1 MAILLLVVLLGIYLT
16 LGLSAKRYT
25 TRVWLLL
32 TGATFM
38 LPAWFYFIW

>member
-1 MAILLLVVLLGIYLT
+1 MAILLLVILLGIYLI

-25 TRVWLLL
+25 VRVRLLL
-32 TGATFM
+32 TGATLI